1 MSKQKAAVK
10 VRYTGAAGRRVVDDH
25 EWNAANGF
33 VTVVADRQMVERL
46 LANGDF
52 EIVETEPEAPA
63 TEQE

>member
-1 MSKQKAAVK
+1 MSKQKAVK
-10 VRYTGAAGRRVVDDH
+10 VRYTGAAGRRIVDDH

-52 EIVETEPEAPA
+52 EIVVETEPEAPA